1 MPSSLCPPHRL
12 IVSSFLSGLTP
23 TWRPD
28 RPHPSAGWI
37 INILSV
43 CCQYP
48 PHTEWTGTHTCTH
61 SHTWLHLSSVNQRQ
75 LFTDVMV
82 AVYYTICLPDSG
94 QKKPKFLEWLWRERK
109 LSRWKNNPPS
119 WSKLTAFVCVNSYNT
134 FFLATHPLNH
144 GLSRSPDKAM
154 TLIRCKRSTDRD
166 WPWDRQLYWYL
177 CQHVNSWWTAIS
189 QGKKTHIYQ
198 CNTVNVIHM

>member
-43 CCQYP
+43 CCQYL

-82 AVYYTICLPDSG
+82 AVYYAICLPESG
-94 QKKPKFLEWLWRERK
+94 QKSPSSWNGTWCERK
-109 LSRWKNNPPS
+109 LSISNNNPHIC
-119 WSKLTAFVCVNSYNT
+119 SKLTAFVCVNSYNP
-134 FFLATHPLNH
+134 FFLMTPPLNH
-144 GLSRSPDKAM
+144 GLSVIPDKVM
-154 TLIRCKRSTDRD
+154 TFIGCKRSTDRE
-166 WPWDRQLYWYL
+166 WPWNRRLYWYL
-177 CQHVNSWWTAIS
+177 CHHVNIWWTAIS
-189 QGKKTHIYQ
+189 QGKKKTKI
-198 CNTVNVIHM
+198 